1 MEFRHSPPGASR
13 LGVSGPPHP
22 RRGASTLSTCR
33 MASLRRL
40 GSLPPFPGSLVKA
53 PLVNDPYWRDL
64 VLFHEYFHGE
74 TGQGLGAS
82 HQTGWTALAIGCI
95 ADVARLRSKPSKR
108 GSREAV
114 TSVSVVSDRRRA
126 PRNDQHRIDFP

>member
-1 MEFRHSPPGASR
+1 MEFHDAPPGVSR
-13 LGVSGPPHP
+13 LGVSGLPHP
-22 RRGASTLSTCR
+22 RRGASALSTCR

-74 TGQGLGAS
+74 TGQGLSAS
-82 HQTGWTALAIGCI
+82 LQTGWTALAIRCI
-95 ADVARLRSKPSKR
+95 ADVARLRSKPSNR
-108 GSREAV
+108 GSRR
-114 TSVSVVSDRRRA
+114 SSHIGSHRA
-126 PRNDQHRIDFP
+126 GSPKSTAQGTTQN